1 MKLFFMVL
9 LLIAGS
15 IPLQA
20 QQKVDVPLV
29 TVGPITITRQEF
41 VNRYELSPAINR
53 RAKDVQSGKAEFLL
67 SMIAEKLLVLKA
79 RENGWENDTL
89 VQRGMAEIE
98 QMLARDE
105 FYRRE
110 VTEKVVIT
118 DAERQ
123 QGLKRSLND
132 MKVYFLYAKTK
143 EGADFLASQIRS
155 GKPLESFS
163 FDAASQDE
171 FSGPDSAMARW
182 GDMDERMERVIYALK
197 LNETSKPVQLDD
209 GWYIAKLMGKT
220 VTILAGEKERKGAM
234 EKVEAVLRKR
244 KELVRMTAV
253 MKEELKGTKTEMN
266 ARVLKGALVHLW
278 QMAQY
283 EASMP
288 GDTGLFFI
296 DHGRVDSLRAR
307 MGDSLR
313 LPLVTFP
320 HTVWSA
326 EQSFRRVAVTNLAV
340 LRPTVSRL
348 RMDVEQRLRDLID
361 QEYLT
366 RAAYRK
372 GMHQTVSV
380 RDQLKIW
387 RESFIAQSLRNRL
400 VDTLSASLSE
410 MDELRAVMKQDSAD
424 LRDPATAAGKVK
436 QIKGGML
443 TDRYIGT
450 TANGTAITVFEK
462 NFEETVVTGTTSMVF
477 RYLGFGGRM
486 FAVPLVIPQTGWV
499 QYWNDEK
506 NTLP

>member
-1 MKLFFMVL
+1 MNRLFAL
-9 LLIAGS
+9 LLFAS
-15 IPLQA
+15 VLTPLQP
-20 QQKVDVPLV
+20 QQKGDVPLV

-41 VNRYELSPAINR
+41 VNRYELSPALNR

-89 VQRGMAEIE
+89 VQRGMEEIE

-110 VTEKVVIT
+110 VTEKVIIT
-118 DAERQ
+118 DTERQ

-132 MKVYFLYAKTK
+132 LKVYFLYAKTK
-143 EGADFLASQIRS
+143 EGADFLSSQIRK

-163 FDAASQDE
+163 FDAASLEE
-171 FSGPDSAMARW
+171 FGGPDSAMARW
-182 GDMDERMERVIYALK
+182 GDMDERMEKVVYALK
-197 LNETSKPVQLDD
+197 LNETSAPVQLED

-220 VTILAGEKERKGAM
+220 VTIVAGEKERKGAM

-244 KELVRMTAV
+244 KELVRMAAV
-253 MKEELKGTKTEMN
+253 MKEELKDTRTEMN
-266 ARVLKGALVHLW
+266 ARLLKGALVHLW
-278 QMAQY
+278 QMAKY
-283 EASMP
+283 EASLP
-288 GDTGLFFI
+288 GDTGLYFI

-307 MGDSLR
+307 LGDSLR
-313 LPLVTFP
+313 MPLVTFP
-320 HTVWSA
+320 HTVWTA
-326 EQSFRRVAVTNLAV
+326 EQAFRKIAVTNLAV
-340 LRPTVSRL
+340 IRPTVSRL
-348 RMDVEQRLRDLID
+348 RFDVEQRLRDLID

-366 RAAYRK
+366 RAAFRK
-372 GMHQTVSV
+372 GMHQTASV
-380 RDQLKIW
+380 RDQLKVW
-387 RESFIAQSLRNRL
+387 RESFIAQSVRNRL
-400 VDTLSASLSE
+400 IDTLSTSVAE
-410 MDELRAVMKQDSAD
+410 MDELRSMMKQDSVD
-424 LRDPATAAGKVK
+424 LSDPAAAAGKVK

-462 NFEETVVTGTTSMVF
+462 NFEETSVTGTTSMVF

-499 QYWNDEK
+499 RFWDEEK
-506 NTLP
+506 IQLP